1 LADAGYDG
9 HVTRIAVIDPALGVV
24 VHGVR
29 ELRYSMAAEA
39 HEDRPAHVRA
49 ASGLAMFGG
58 RLVIAQ
64 DDASFFG
71 VVATDGVSAI
81 RLPRGNDGRR
91 RFEVALGNKLDKLD
105 LESVVAI
112 DDELWAFGS
121 GSLPMRDKVCRVQQG
136 IPRVQDAA
144 PLYARLREAL
154 DGALNIEG
162 SARVRAL
169 GRDELWLLH
178 RGNTGP
184 RDPGPAV
191 LRLRTDEVRA
201 WLDATARL
209 PVLVD
214 VDGYDLGAID
224 GERLGFTDAVAD
236 GDRVFYLAAAEKSAN
251 AIDDGAASGS
261 QLGVIDVASG
271 RVRAAAFAGL
281 DGKPVKAEGIALDAQ
296 RPKRAWIA
304 LDPDDPNAA
313 APLLDVELTGPWW

>member
-1 LADAGYDG
+1 M
-9 HVTRIAVIDPALGVV
+9 IDPALEVR

-29 ELRYSMAAEA
+29 MLRYDAPAEA

-49 ASGLAMFGG
+49 ASGLAVHGG
-58 RLVIAQ
+58 RLVVIQ

-71 VVATDGVSAI
+71 LVTTEGVTAM
-81 RLPRGNDGRR
+81 RLPRGQGGRR
-91 RFEVALGNKLDKLD
+91 RFEIALGNKLDKLD
-105 LESVVAI
+105 LESVVVV

-121 GSLPMRDKVCRVQQG
+121 GSLPIRDKVCRVHHG

-162 SARVRAL
+162 AARVLAQE
-169 GRDELWLLH
+169 RDELWLFH

-191 LRLRTDEVRA
+191 LRLGMAAMRA
-201 WLDATARL
+201 WLDATAPMPAL
-209 PVLVD
+209 LD
-214 VDGYDLGAID
+214 VDGYSLGVAPD
-224 GERLGFTDAVAD
+224 GTRLGFTDAVAD
-236 GDRVFYLAAAEKSAN
+236 GDRVFYVAAAEQSAN

-261 QLGVIDVASG
+261 QIGVIDVASG

-281 DGKPVKAEGIALDAQ
+281 DGQPVKAEGIALDPQ

-304 LDPDDPNAA
+304 LDPDDPEAP
-313 APLLDVELTGPWW
+313 APLLDVELVGPW